1 MIVSIVHCLLLKVL
15 LLTSGTLMSL
25 EIRWTRR
32 FILLLLFLIEA
43 KHLGLNDVVYDVV
56 QLLLAV

>member
-1 MIVSIVHCLLLKVL
+1 MIVSIVHCLLLKVP

-25 EIRWTRR
+25 KIRWTRR

-43 KHLGLNDVVYDVV
+43 KHLGLNDVIHDVV

>member
-1 MIVSIVHCLLLKVL
+1 MVSIVHSLLLKVL

-25 EIRWTRR
+25 KIRRTRR
-32 FILLLLFLIEA
+32 FILLLLFLIEV
-43 KHLGLNDVVYDVV
+43 KHLGLNDVIHDVV

>member
-25 EIRWTRR
+25 KIRWTRR

-43 KHLGLNDVVYDVV
+43 KHLGLNDVVHDVV